1 MIFKNLCRDEK
12 IVDLNK
18 KKLLSIFKKI
28 IIKNNNNLIKKFI
41 KEINREQLIYILNIL
56 QLVKN
61 DTKAPTPLLKNI
73 LYNYLTTKIKIIR
86 L

>member
-1 MIFKNLCRDEK
+1 MKK

-28 IIKNNNNLIKKFI
+28 IIKNNNNLTNKFI

-61 DTKAPTPLLKNI
+61 DTKV
-73 LYNYLTTKIKIIR
+73 
-86 L
+86 